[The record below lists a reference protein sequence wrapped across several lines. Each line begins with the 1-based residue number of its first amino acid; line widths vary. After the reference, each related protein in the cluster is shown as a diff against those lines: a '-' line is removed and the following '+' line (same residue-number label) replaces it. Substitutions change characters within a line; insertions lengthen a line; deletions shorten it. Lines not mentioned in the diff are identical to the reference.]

1 MLNGIL
7 YFQIGK
13 SVLYSFK
20 IQVSNHAFNS
30 NHETFFFQA
39 LNVEASGGIGLVLID
54 QTEGSTYE
62 TRIIST
68 LAGSGVDTEIPVV
81 LIFNREG
88 NELLSVI
95 ESNSD
100 IYLYLGNERV
110 EQGRHIYEWTMP
122 INNLE
127 KTGITSQH
135 ICIRIS
141 KCRPFPMNSLSL
153 EKTRHHLTT
162 LYTHF

>member
-1 MLNGIL
+1 MNTSAMLNVIL

-13 SVLYSFK
+13 SVLYSFQ

-30 NHETFFFQA
+30 NHEAFFFQA

-68 LAGSGVDTEIPVV
+68 LAGSGVDTGIPVV
-81 LIFNREG
+81 LIFNKEG
-88 NELLSVI
+88 NELLSVL
-95 ESNSD
+95 ESNPD

-110 EQGRHIYEWTMP
+110 EQGMHIYEWTMP
-122 INNLE
+122 INNLK

-135 ICIRIS
+135 
-141 KCRPFPMNSLSL
+141 MYVL
-153 EKTRHHLTT
+153 
-162 LYTHF
+162 